1 MYCFLN
7 FSILLLPWDYIL
19 GEVGRRELDAHVLVS
34 GTETGRAAAQEIP
47 LDSQKSPGAKYWLL
61 LEDCYFYL
69 MMWVSILHKNRPLKP
84 SHNVNHLFLLSK
96 KITAVVPCLCPPSA
110 VQSSSVSVKSHNSI
124 ISLVI
129 TFSDILH
136 CLYWKERPSQSA
148 KIRDDMAVGL
158 INV

>member
-1 MYCFLN
+1 MGQPPHSEMYCFLN

-69 MMWVSILHKNRPLKP
+69 MM
-84 SHNVNHLFLLSK
+84 
-96 KITAVVPCLCPPSA
+96 
-110 VQSSSVSVKSHNSI
+110 
-124 ISLVI
+124 
-129 TFSDILH
+129 
-136 CLYWKERPSQSA
+136 
-148 KIRDDMAVGL
+148 
-158 INV
+158 